1 MRHARKLLRRFVLL
15 PLMVWLGVAAWM
27 PASSE
32 PVQGAKDLFA
42 ALRVHRPL
50 SPTPAPDLALPT
62 PEGRTIDIK
71 DFTGKVVLL
80 GFFTTT

>member
-15 PLMVWLGVAAWM
+15 LPMFWLGVAASP

-32 PVQGAKDLFA
+32 PVQGAEDLFDS
-42 ALRVHRPL
+42 LGVHRPL